1 MATGQFLLQRRDPGG
16 PAAPRVAPGAP
27 PVPTNRPP
35 ALAPRSACAASRD
48 RKSES
53 EGVSSSTGPAPE
65 CHPAPRYPRTRKPAR
80 CFFNRINP
88 LQGTERL
95 LRWLRDEGLLSVTAL
110 TCLPLEEDRF
120 EESMFRD
127 LFEVTRDALL
137 REEFLPALGGGHVS
151 AEDGRLA
158 RTQELR
164 DLLEPTQLAALEGET
179 RPLRWVDGQVS
190 QDRTPELRQYLM
202 RVLEMGELTP
212 EALLSRLDQGV
223 PRKPERRLDPGPVR
237 VLRVADRVA
246 AAAGRVADCSLGKRI
261 ARLSED

>member
-1 MATGQFLLQRRDPGG
+1 MTVVGQKGEEPEVHEQWLVCSRAVRADEGQSVGHVEVAWSLAADEGGSEVIQPVEGSRLVVFFPTVVETGLGFLVQGPYRTTPSRDN
-16 PAAPRVAPGAP
+16 
-27 PVPTNRPP
+27 VPTRDDWNR
-35 ALAPRSACAASRD
+35 ACA
-48 RKSES
+48 SE
-53 EGVSSSTGPAPE
+53 TGTLLIE
-65 CHPAPRYPRTRKPAR
+65 S
-80 CFFNRINP
+80 
-88 LQGTERL
+88 

-179 RPLRWVDGQVS
+179 RPLRWVDGQVF
-190 QDRTPELRQYLM
+190 
-202 RVLEMGELTP
+202 
-212 EALLSRLDQGV
+212 
-223 PRKPERRLDPGPVR
+223 PR
-237 VLRVADRVA
+237 
-246 AAAGRVADCSLGKRI
+246 
-261 ARLSED
+261 